1 VTNTHIG
8 ESYRQRNTKPLN
20 GLFFRPRDLIMK
32 MKAAPKAMPSKKTK
46 PMPKPIEKKAA
57 GKRKAYA

>member
-1 VTNTHIG
+1 
-8 ESYRQRNTKPLN
+8 
-20 GLFFRPRDLIMK
+20 MK